1 MLTNLHLNVFRK
13 ISAKELRINYILIV
27 IFAALALLAA
37 FELSVDKI
45 RTLENPGVQLN
56 CNINSVLNCA
66 SVMKSPQA
74 ELLGFPNSF
83 IGMMGFAVLLFFGLS
98 GLMGVRYNKAVL
110 RLLLAGG
117 LAALIFAFW
126 LFFESLYVI
135 QILCPWCLLTTT
147 STTIAFGALL
157 HISLRENVLNLSK
170 HTNKKVQKWVDDGY
184 TELVFASILVIG
196 VILVVAQFGDALVS

>member
-1 MLTNLHLNVFRK
+1 MLTNLHLNIFRT

-27 IFAALALLAA
+27 IFSALALLAA

-45 RTLENPGVQLN
+45 RTLESPGVQLN

-98 GLMGVRYNKAVL
+98 GLMEVRYNKAVL

-170 HTNKKVQKWVDDGY
+170 HTNKKVQKWVDGGY
-184 TELVFASILVIG
+184 TELVFASILVVG
-196 VILVVAQFGDALVS
+196 VILVVAKFGDSLLG

>member
-1 MLTNLHLNVFRK
+1 MLTNLHLNIFRK

-37 FELSVDKI
+37 FVLSVDKI
-45 RTLENPGVQLN
+45 HTLENPGVQLN

-98 GLMGVRYNKAVL
+98 GLMGVRYNKPVL

-157 HISLRENVLNLSK
+157 HISLRENVLNLPK
-170 HTNKKVQKWVDDGY
+170 KANKKVQKWVDGGY
-184 TELVFASILVIG
+184 TELVFASILVVG
-196 VILVVAQFGDALVS
+196 VILVVAKFGDALVS

>member
-13 ISAKELRINYILIV
+13 ISTKELRINYILIV

-157 HISLRENVLNLSK
+157 HISLRENVLNLPK
-170 HTNKKVQKWVDDGY
+170 HTNKKVQKWVDGGY

>member
-1 MLTNLHLNVFRK
+1 MLTNLHLNIFRK
-13 ISAKELRINYILIV
+13 ISPRELKISYILIV
-27 IFAALALLAA
+27 IFSALALLAA
-37 FELSVDKI
+37 FQLSVDKI
-45 RTLENPGVQLN
+45 HTLENPGIKLE

-83 IGMMGFAVLLFFGLS
+83 IGMMGFAVLLFFGIS

-117 LAALIFAFW
+117 AAALIFAFW

-157 HISLRENVLNLSK
+157 HISLRENILNLSK
-170 HTNKKVQKWVDDGY
+170 KTNKKVQKWIDDGY
-184 TELVFASILVIG
+184 VELLFASILVVG
-196 VILVVAQFGDALVS
+196 VILVVAKFGDSLLG